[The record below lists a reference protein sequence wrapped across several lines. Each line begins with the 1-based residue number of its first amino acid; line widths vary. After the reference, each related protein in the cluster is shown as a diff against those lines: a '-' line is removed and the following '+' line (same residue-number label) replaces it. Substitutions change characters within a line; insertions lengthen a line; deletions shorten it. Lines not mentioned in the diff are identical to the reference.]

1 MLRPVMPRYALSGGA
16 RSVWIV
22 GASSEGSGAWAVV
35 AVVGGDVDAVEVV
48 RSEGVRRRM
57 CMYVHVRW
65 RSVEACRVWVCAA
78 VRLRLRSCVLVL
90 VLVAV
95 DVDVSFAGA
104 LEASMCAG
112 AAAGNVDAVAI
123 LWCGVLVLGSSVVC
137 RELVLSTR
145 REVLAGHGGL
155 QRKGYIK
162 ALPSLPCGISVHQRL
177 VD

>member
-22 GASSEGSGAWAVV
+22 GASREGSGAEAVV
-35 AVVGGDVDAVEVV
+35 VGADVDAVEV
-48 RSEGVRRRM
+48 RSEGVRRRK

-65 RSVEACRVWVCAA
+65 RSVEACRVCVCAA

-95 DVDVSFAGA
+95 VDVDVDVTFAGA
-104 LEASMCAG
+104 LEAPMFAG
-112 AAAGNVDAVAI
+112 AVAGNVDAVAM
-123 LWCGVLVLGSSVVC
+123 LWCGVLVLGSSVAC

-145 REVLAGHGGL
+145 REVLVGHGGS
-155 QRKGYIK
+155 RFIE
-162 ALPSLPCGISVHQRL
+162 SLLDKFLIASIWR
-177 VD
+177 

>member
-1 MLRPVMPRYALSGGA
+1 
-16 RSVWIV
+16 
-22 GASSEGSGAWAVV
+22 
-35 AVVGGDVDAVEVV
+35 
-48 RSEGVRRRM
+48 
-57 CMYVHVRW
+57 MYVHVRW
-65 RSVEACRVWVCAA
+65 RSVEACRVCVGAA

-95 DVDVSFAGA
+95 DVSFAGA

-112 AAAGNVDAVAI
+112 PVAGNVDAVAM

-137 RELVLSTR
+137 RELMLSTR
-145 REVLAGHGGL
+145 REVLVGHGGL

-162 ALPSLPCGISVHQRL
+162 TLPSLPCVISVHQRL